1 MGFGI
6 DVNVEI
12 VFFDGFGRKMKFVF
26 LDNWLRNDF
35 EVRQLDVFIIKDDID
50 IFDVIEIK
58 I

>member
-1 MGFGI
+1 MIIYEIKVKIGDWLGVGI

-35 EVRQLDVFIIKDDID
+35 EVR
-50 IFDVIEIK
+50 
-58 I
+58 